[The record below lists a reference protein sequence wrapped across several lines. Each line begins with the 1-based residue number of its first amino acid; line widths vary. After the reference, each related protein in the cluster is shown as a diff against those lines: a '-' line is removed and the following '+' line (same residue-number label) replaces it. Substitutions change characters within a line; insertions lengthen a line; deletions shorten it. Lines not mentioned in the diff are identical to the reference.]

1 MIRNPV
7 YITPPSVS
15 TDELLEALKTDLER
29 ASRAYHCEW
38 DNDAQ
43 NSLDEFL
50 MHVKLMQHRISV
62 LLDRW
67 DD

>member
-1 MIRNPV
+1 MAH
-7 YITPPSVS
+7 ITPPSVS
-15 TDELLEALKTDLER
+15 TDEILDALER
-29 ASRAYHCEW
+29 DQENAARAYHCEW

-43 NSLDEFL
+43 NCLDEFL
-50 MHVKLMQHRISV
+50 IHLKLMQHRISV

>member
-1 MIRNPV
+1 MAQ
-7 YITPPSVS
+7 ITPPSVS
-15 TDELLEALKTDLER
+15 TDELLEALERDLR
-29 ASRAYHCEW
+29 FASRAYHCEW
-38 DNDAQ
+38 DNDYK

-50 MHVKLMQHRISV
+50 LNVKLMQHRISV